1 MIRLSKY
8 TTTLYEICKNLY
20 YEKNDPPPGGTL
32 TVNEMVEKTYFRI
45 FDFYFPWI
53 DPQQR
58 VAFEKKFIKY
68 FLMREIS
75 QETYQLW
82 KLMLENRLNEIMPY
96 YLQLME
102 SEKIKFDPLIN
113 TDWTDTGHNRE
124 VGVSDDTSTDDRE
137 INTTNDKW
145 HNMNDYTHHYTDIDD
160 TDIYDTQDLT
170 VYDTTDT
177 TIHGKIV
184 TQSGKD
190 TTGNTSRHS
199 DTPQGSLKDIESNEY
214 LTDATI
220 DNGETK
226 YGRTDTESGD
236 TVVTKSG
243 SDTYT
248 KTGTVNKIAHNTE
261 YNNRDVTEHTNDK
274 NRTLDGTL
282 KHSVG
287 NYDKSAHDTTTVV
300 GKQGSD
306 TYSKMLIEYRETFLN
321 IEQDILHDCEELFM
335 QIW

>member
-1 MIRLSKY
+1 MINLSKY

-113 TDWTDTGHNRE
+113 TDWTDTGTQSEKSIN
-124 VGVSDDTSTDDRE
+124 DDSEQSGRE
-137 INTTNDKW
+137 IGTNRDRWNNTSDQNTETLDGDLKHTYNE
-145 HNMNDYTHHYTDIDD
+145 N
-160 TDIYDTQDLT
+160 TQNLYGKTET
-170 VYDTTDT
+170 VK
-177 TIHGKIV
+177 HGKINSL
-184 TQSGKD
+184 SGSDTTKD
-190 TTGNTSRHS
+190 TNRHS
-199 DTPQGSLKDIESNEY
+199 DTPQGSLTDLESNTY
-214 LTDATI
+214 MSDATI
-220 DNGETK
+220 EDGKTT
-226 YGRTDTESGD
+226 YGKKDTESGSTITTYGGMD
-236 TVVTKSG
+236 DREDAGTDHDITNNTTKNDRSII
-243 SDTYT
+243 SHENE
-248 KTGTVNKIAHNTE
+248 KT
-261 YNNRDVTEHTNDK
+261 D
-274 NRTLDGTL
+274 TLDEYL
-282 KHSVG
+282 AHKVG
-287 NYDKSAHDTTTVV
+287 NFDRTANDTTTVV